1 MEQLVIPFE
10 KLRMTDVE
18 QVGGKNASLGEMISQ
33 LADTGVRVPGGFATT
48 AHAYRVFLA
57 QSGLDAKI
65 NAALDALDVDD
76 VNALV
81 KTGAEIRQWVLD
93 TPFPMELTIAITEQY
108 QRLVAESNADMSFAV
123 RSSATAEDLPDASFA
138 GQQETFLNIVGLEN
152 IMHAIKEVFASLYND
167 RAISYRVHKGFLHAD
182 VALSAG
188 IQRMVRSDKGAA
200 GVMFTLD
207 TESGFRDAVFVTSS
221 YGLGETVVQGAVN
234 PDEFYVHKPML
245 EAGKKAVVRRN
256 LGSKMIK
263 MTFAAEKVAG
273 KSTITE
279 DVEESLRHQFSIND
293 EEVMELARYAQIIE
307 KHYQRPMDIE
317 WGKDGVDGKLY
328 ILQAR
333 PETVQSQAAAGK
345 QEKFKLKS
353 FSKVLASGR
362 AIGQKIGVGPVR
374 IVKDPREMDQVKPG
388 DVLVADM
395 TDPNWEPV
403 MKRASAIVTNRGGRT
418 CHAAIIAREL
428 GIPAIVGCGDATE
441 TLTEGEVVTVSCTEG
456 DTGHVYR
463 GSLDFEVTTR
473 DISAMPDVPVKVMM
487 NVGNPELAFEFAQ
500 LPNAG
505 VGLARVEFIINN
517 VIGIHPKAILDV
529 ERLPASKR
537 EEIKRRARGY
547 ASPKDFF
554 VEKLVEGVST
564 IAAAFW
570 PNPVIV
576 RLSDFKSNE
585 YRKLLGGELYEP
597 EEENPMLGFRGA
609 SRYIAHTFEDC
620 FEMECRAMKRVR
632 EEMGL
637 TNVQLM
643 VPFVR
648 TVGEGKAVVE
658 LLADHGLKQG
668 ENDLKLIMMCEIPS
682 NALLAD
688 DFLKIFDGFS
698 IGSND
703 LTQLTLGL
711 DRDSGLVA
719 NLFDERDPAV
729 KMLLAMAISAA
740 NKAGKYIG
748 ICGQGP
754 SDHPDLA
761 EWLMDQGIS
770 SISLNPDTVVDTWTR
785 LATHKKA

>member
-48 AHAYRVFLA
+48 DHAYRVFLA

-65 NAALDALDVDD
+65 NAALDALDVED

-307 KHYQRPMDIE
+307 KHYARPMDIE

-648 TVGEGKAVVE
+648 TVGEGQAVVE
-658 LLADHGLKQG
+658 LLAEHGLKQG

-729 KMLLAMAISAA
+729 KMLLAMAIASA

>member
-1 MEQLVIPFE
+1 MEPLVIPFE

-18 QVGGKNASLGEMISQ
+18 QVGGKNSSLGEMISQ
-33 LADTGVRVPGGFATT
+33 LADSGVRVPGGFATT
-48 AHAYRVFLA
+48 AQAYRDFLA
-57 QSGLDAKI
+57 QSGLDEKI

-76 VNALV
+76 VNALAAC
-81 KTGAEIRQWVLD
+81 GAQIRQWIME
-93 TPFPMELTIAITEQY
+93 TPFPTALTVEITEQY
-108 QRLVAESNADMSFAV
+108 QRLVADSSVDMSFAV

-152 IMHAIKEVFASLYND
+152 ILHAIKEVFASLYND
-167 RAISYRVHKGFLHAD
+167 RAISYRVHKGFVHAD

-188 IQRMVRSDKGAA
+188 VQRMVRSDKGAA

-245 EAGKKAVVRRN
+245 EKGRKAVIRRN

-263 MTFAAEKVAG
+263 MTCAAERVAG
-273 KSTITE
+273 KSVITE
-279 DVEESLRHQFSIND
+279 DVAESLRHQFSIND
-293 EEVMELARYAQIIE
+293 EEVMELARYAMIIE
-307 KHYQRPMDIE
+307 AHYGRPMDIE
-317 WGKDGVDGKLY
+317 WGKDGIDGKLY

-333 PETVQSQAAAGK
+333 PETVQSQSGAGK
-345 QEKFKLKS
+345 VEKFKLKQ

-362 AIGQKIGVGPVR
+362 AIGQKIGIGPVR
-374 IVKDPREMDQVKPG
+374 IVKDPKEMDQVRPG

-441 TLTEGEVVTVSCTEG
+441 TLNEGEEVTVSCTEG

-463 GSLDFEVTTR
+463 GRLDFEVSSR
-473 DISAMPDVPVKVMM
+473 DISAMPEVPLKVMM

-609 SRYIAHTFEDC
+609 SRYIAQSFRDC

-648 TVGEGKAVVE
+648 TVGEGQAVVD
-658 LLADHGLKQG
+658 LLAEHGLKQG
-668 ENDLKLIMMCEIPS
+668 EHDLKLIMMCEIPS

-688 DFLKIFDGFS
+688 EFLQIFDGFS

-703 LTQLTLGL
+703 LTQLSLGL

-729 KMLLAMAISAA
+729 KKLLAMAISSA

-785 LATHKKA
+785 LATHKKG

>member
-1 MEQLVIPFE
+1 MEALVIPFE
-10 KLRMTDVE
+10 KLRMTDVD
-18 QVGGKNASLGEMISQ
+18 QVGGKNSSLGEMISQ

-48 AHAYRVFLA
+48 AHAYREFLA
-57 QSGLDAKI
+57 QSGLDKKI
-65 NAALDALDVDD
+65 NDTLDALDVDD

-81 KTGAEIRQWVLD
+81 KTGAEIRQWILE
-93 TPFPMELTIAITEQY
+93 TPFPMDLTIAITEQY

-167 RAISYRVHKGFLHAD
+167 RAISYRVHKGFVHAD

-245 EAGKKAVVRRN
+245 EQGKKAVIRRN

-279 DVEESLRHQFSIND
+279 EVEESLRHQFSIND

-307 KHYQRPMDIE
+307 AHYGRPMDIE

-333 PETVQSQAAAGK
+333 PETVQSQASAGK

-374 IVKDPREMDQVKPG
+374 IVKDPKEMDQVKPG

-441 TLTEGEVVTVSCTEG
+441 TLTEGDTVTVSCTEG

-463 GSLDFEVTTR
+463 GRLDFEITTR

-529 ERLPASKR
+529 ERLPSSKR

-547 ASPKDFF
+547 ANPKEFF

-609 SRYIAHTFEDC
+609 SRYIAKTFEDC
-620 FEMECRAMKRVR
+620 FEMECRAMKKVR

-648 TVGEGKAVVE
+648 TVGEGQAVVD
-658 LLADHGLKQG
+658 LLAEHGLKQG
-668 ENDLKLIMMCEIPS
+668 EHDLKLIMMCEIPS

-688 DFLKIFDGFS
+688 EFLQIFDGFS

-729 KMLLAMAISAA
+729 KKLLALAIASA

-761 EWLMDQGIS
+761 EWLMDQGIN

-785 LATHKKA
+785 LATHKKD